1 MFKIGIT
8 GSIGTGK
15 TTIASVFASLKV
27 PIFNADK
34 EIKIILNNDRIK
46 KKIKT
51 IWPLA
56 IENNCI
62 NKIKLRTIIFSNKIE
77 KKKLEELLYPYL
89 KIEFRKFEEKNKRK
103 KILVYDV
110 PLIYETNSEKE
121 YDLIILA
128 NCDFETQRKRVIS
141 RDKISNSLFK
151 QILKSQ
157 LSFDEKIKFKPIVIN
172 TDNTK
177 LLLYIKVYLL
187 IIGILIR
194 LKIQNGTK
202 KKVNT

>member
-1 MFKIGIT
+1 M
-8 GSIGTGK
+8 
-15 TTIASVFASLKV
+15 
-27 PIFNADK
+27 
-34 EIKIILNNDRIK
+34 
-46 KKIKT
+46 
-51 IWPLA
+51 
-56 IENNCI
+56 
-62 NKIKLRTIIFSNKIE
+62 
-77 KKKLEELLYPYL
+77 
-89 KIEFRKFEEKNKRK
+89 
-103 KILVYDV
+103 